1 MGKVRVEVQDQQGMW
16 HRYIECSDNAGTVS
30 HYLRQAVKTSLAR
43 NSGKA
48 RAVDVETGAVVDME
62 FA

>member
-1 MGKVRVEVQDQQGMW
+1 MW
-16 HRYIECSDNAGTVS
+16 HRYIECQDNAGTVRY
-30 HYLRQAVKTSLAR
+30 YLRQAVKTSLAR